1 MNKSMNEVTAWLKA
15 LVHEGAHLRLDS
27 RSVRPGD
34 VFVAVPGLR
43 ADGRAFVRVAAARGA
58 AGVLMETPSEAS
70 DAERFPIASLSVD
83 DLSARL
89 GEVAAA
95 FYDDP
100 SARMTG
106 VAVTGTNGKTTTTH
120 WIAALM
126 THFGSPCAVMGTV
139 GCRFAGK
146 SFEMPALTTPDA
158 VSLQG
163 AYADLERAGAK
174 AFAVEAS
181 SIGLQQGRITGSH
194 FDTAVFTNLTRDH
207 LDYHGTMDAYAEAK
221 AILFGW
227 PGLKT
232 AVVNADDAHAGRMA
246 RAAKENGATLWPTT
260 LTGVVPFPADHV
272 VEASRI
278 EATEAGTRF
287 TMKVDGAATAV
298 HLAQVGAF
306 NVSNF
311 IQAAA
316 VLLARG
322 CDASKL
328 ALWAESLASPPG
340 RMQLMR
346 AEGSPL
352 AVVDYSHTPDALQK
366 ALESL
371 RPVAQARGGRL
382 WAVFGCGGDRDAGK
396 RPVMGGIAVR
406 LADEVVV
413 TSDNPRSEDPEAIVA
428 DISAGAP
435 GARIVT
441 DRAEAIR
448 HAVAEAG
455 AADVVLV
462 AGKGHED
469 YQEINGVK
477 HHFSDSEVV
486 REAFNERRV
495 RMLRAAE
502 GV

>member
-1 MNKSMNEVTAWLKA
+1 
-15 LVHEGAHLRLDS
+15 
-27 RSVRPGD
+27 
-34 VFVAVPGLR
+34 
-43 ADGRAFVRVAAARGA
+43 
-58 AGVLMETPSEAS
+58 
-70 DAERFPIASLSVD
+70 
-83 DLSARL
+83 
-89 GEVAAA
+89 
-95 FYDDP
+95 
-100 SARMTG
+100 
-106 VAVTGTNGKTTTTH
+106 
-120 WIAALM
+120 
-126 THFGSPCAVMGTV
+126 
-139 GCRFAGK
+139 
-146 SFEMPALTTPDA
+146 
-158 VSLQG
+158 
-163 AYADLERAGAK
+163 
-174 AFAVEAS
+174 
-181 SIGLQQGRITGSH
+181 
-194 FDTAVFTNLTRDH
+194 
-207 LDYHGTMDAYAEAK
+207 MD
-221 AILFGW
+221 W

-232 AVVNADDAHAGRMA
+232 AVVNADDPHAVRMV
-246 RAAKENGATLWPTT
+246 RAVRQSGVSLWATT
-260 LTGVVPFPADHV
+260 LTGVVPFQADHV
-272 VEASRI
+272 VEASQI

-287 TMKVDGAATAV
+287 TMTVDGVSTPV
-298 HLAQVGAF
+298 RLAQVGAF

-328 ALWAESLASPPG
+328 AVWAESLASPPG
-340 RMQLMR
+340 RMQIMR
-346 AEGSPL
+346 ASGAPL
-352 AVVDYSHTPDALQK
+352 AVVDYSHTPDALEK

-382 WAVFGCGGDRDAGK
+382 WVVFGCGGDRDAGK

-413 TSDNPRSEDPEAIVA
+413 TSDNPRTEEPEAIVA

-448 HAVAEAG
+448 HAVAEAR
-455 AADVVLV
+455 ASDVVLV

-477 HHFSDSEVV
+477 HHFSDAEVV